1 MKKLLCGFTILLYGA
16 SCFAQTI
23 IPLDSVFAMAER
35 NSTHLKLSESAIAIK
50 ESTVDAA
57 KNAQLPSVDI
67 SLAAKYFCN
76 ATIWDR
82 NFSNKNTS
90 DLPEFGNDFA
100 LQASYVVFAG
110 GAIKNS
116 IQKSE
121 LEAEVAKLSY
131 ERNRI
136 DIRFLVASNYLN
148 LYKLYNQK
156 IVFENNTE
164 QINEVI
170 RQVKAK
176 LDAGMALDND
186 LTRYELMRQNLKL
199 ALIEVEN
206 NISIINQHLT
216 ITLGLPDETV
226 IIPDSSVQQLGMQPI
241 LNNNFYDQA
250 IDNRSEIK
258 IQKLNKTIAEKDI
271 TLAKSDRL
279 PSVALIGSDY
289 LSGPILVEVPTINKN
304 LNYWYVGVG
313 VNYNL
318 GSLWKSKK
326 NIEIAETALT
336 TANLAYDAEIEQ
348 TKTAVHTAYVKYSE
362 SFEKLAT
369 YQKSFE
375 LASQNYSVINNRYQ
389 NDLVLITEM
398 LDASNMKLNAELQV
412 INAKL
417 DVVYQY
423 FNLLRE
429 TGIL

>member
-1 MKKLLCGFTILLYGA
+1 MKKFLCGVFILLFSA
-16 SCFAQTI
+16 SCFAQTV

-50 ESTVDAA
+50 ESAVDVA
-57 KNAQLPSVDI
+57 KNAQLPSVDV
-67 SLAAKYFCN
+67 SLAAKYYGN

-82 NFSNKNTS
+82 NYTNKITS

-116 IQKSE
+116 IEKSE

-131 ERNRI
+131 EKNRV
-136 DIRFLVASNYLN
+136 DIRFLVAGNYLN

-156 IVFENNTE
+156 TVFESNIE
-164 QINEVI
+164 QTNEVI

-186 LTRYELMRQNLKL
+186 LTRYELMLQNLKL
-199 ALIEVEN
+199 ALIEIEN

-216 ITLGLPDETV
+216 ITLGLSDETV

-241 LNNNFYDQA
+241 LNNDFYQKA
-250 IDNRSEIK
+250 VDNRSEIK
-258 IQKLNKTIAEKDI
+258 VQELNKTIAEKDVS
-271 TLAKSDRL
+271 LAKSDRL
-279 PSVALIGSDY
+279 PSVALIGADY
-289 LSGPILVEVPTINKN
+289 LNGPILVEVPTINKN

-318 GSLWKSKK
+318 GTLWKSKK
-326 NIEIAETALT
+326 NIQVAQTALT
-336 TANLAYDAEIEQ
+336 TANLAYDAEMEQ
-348 TKTAVHTAYVKYSE
+348 TKTAVHTTYIKYSE

-369 YQKSFE
+369 YKKSFE
-375 LASQNYSVINNRYQ
+375 LASQNYAVINYRYQ

-398 LDASNMKLNAELQV
+398 LDASNIKLNAELQV
-412 INAKL
+412 VNAKL

-429 TGIL
+429 TGEL